1 MVARLLSSSHI
12 RIQSNEVFGKDFLYA
27 PKCATLVATIS
38 ALCLAVGKLIV
49 GIVSGSVAV
58 LASAIDSL
66 LDVGIS
72 IFNFFALKKSEKPA
86 NSTFNYGLGKLESL
100 AATFEGLV
108 IALSGVYIFY
118 ASCVKLISSHEIE
131 DLQSSLGVMIVS
143 FCVTFCLV
151 WYLQKVAK
159 KTNSQVI
166 KADAMHYKVD
176 LLSNGAILC
185 SLVVISISG
194 FDRLDAI
201 LGVAIALYIMLSAFR
216 LIKESVLLLL
226 DRAIDPHIIAH
237 VQEILKHA
245 PITSYHALRSRIVGN
260 IIFIDVH
267 LVFHPDITLLEAH
280 RICNTIE
287 RNIRALDENLVWEI
301 NAHLD
306 PYDDSEFDV
315 ALQQGHR

>member
-1 MVARLLSSSHI
+1 M
-12 RIQSNEVFGKDFLYA
+12 FCKDPIYT
-27 PKCATLVATIS
+27 PKYATLIATFT

-49 GIVSGSVAV
+49 GIMSGSVAV

-72 IFNFFALKKSEKPA
+72 VFNFFALKKSEKPA
-86 NSTFNYGLGKLESL
+86 NSKFNYGLGKLESL
-100 AATFEGLV
+100 AATFEGFV
-108 IALSGVYIFY
+108 IALSGMYILY
-118 ASCVKLISSHEIE
+118 TSCVKFISSHTIE
-131 DLQSSLGVMIVS
+131 NLHYSVGVMIVS

-151 WYLQKVAK
+151 WYLQKVAH

-166 KADAMHYKVD
+166 KADVMHYKVD
-176 LLSNGAILC
+176 LLSNGAVLC

-194 FDRLDAI
+194 FDKLDAI
-201 LGVAIALYIMLSAFR
+201 LGIAIAVYIMISAFK
-216 LIKESVLLLL
+216 LIREGVLLLL
-226 DRAIDPHIIAH
+226 DRAIDPHIFAR
-237 VQEILKHA
+237 VQEVLENA
-245 PITSYHALRSRIVGN
+245 PITSYHALRSRLVGN

-267 LVFHPDITLLEAH
+267 LVFHAEITLLEAH

-287 RNIRALDENLVWEI
+287 EQIRALDTSLVWEI

-315 ALQQGHR
+315 ILQRT

>member
-1 MVARLLSSSHI
+1 MFCKNLS
-12 RIQSNEVFGKDFLYA
+12 YT
-27 PKCATLVATIS
+27 PKYATLIATLT
-38 ALCLAVGKLIV
+38 ALCLAIGKLVV
-49 GIVSGSVAV
+49 GAVSGSVAV

-86 NSTFNYGLGKLESL
+86 DSRFNYGLGKLESL

-118 ASCVKLISSHEIE
+118 TSCVKLISSHEIE
-131 DLQSSLGVMIVS
+131 SLQYSLGMMIFS
-143 FCVTFCLV
+143 FCITFCLV

-166 KADAMHYKVD
+166 KADVMHYKVD
-176 LLSNGAILC
+176 LLSNGVILC
-185 SLVVISISG
+185 SLAVISVSG
-194 FDRLDAI
+194 FDKLDAI
-201 LGVAIALYIMLSAFR
+201 LGIGIALYIMFSAFR
-216 LIKESVLLLL
+216 LMRESVLLLL
-226 DRAIDPHIIAH
+226 DRAIDPHIFVR
-237 VQEILKHA
+237 VQEVLENA

-260 IIFIDVH
+260 IIFLDVH

-280 RICNTIE
+280 RISNSIE
-287 RNIRALDENLVWEI
+287 EHIRALDVSLIWEI

-315 ALQQGHR
+315 ISQQGRR

>member
-1 MVARLLSSSHI
+1 MFYKNLTHT
-12 RIQSNEVFGKDFLYA
+12 
-27 PKCATLVATIS
+27 PKYATLIATFT

-49 GIVSGSVAV
+49 GIMSGSVAV

-86 NSTFNYGLGKLESL
+86 NSRFNYGLGKLESL

-118 ASCVKLISSHEIE
+118 TSCVKIISSHEIE
-131 DLQSSLGVMIVS
+131 SLQYSLGVMIFS
-143 FCVTFCLV
+143 FCATFCLV

-159 KTNSQVI
+159 RTNSQVI
-166 KADAMHYKVD
+166 KADVMHYKVD
-176 LLSNGAILC
+176 LLSNGAVLC
-185 SLVVISISG
+185 SLLVISISG
-194 FDRLDAI
+194 FDKLDAI
-201 LGVAIALYIMLSAFR
+201 LGLVIAVYIMLSAFR
-216 LIKESVLLLL
+216 LIRESVLLLL
-226 DRAIDPHIIAH
+226 DRAIDPHIFAR
-237 VQEILKHA
+237 VQEVLANA
-245 PITSYHALRSRIVGN
+245 PITSYHALRTRIVGN
-260 IIFIDVH
+260 IIFVDVH
-267 LVFHPDITLLEAH
+267 LVFHPGITLLEAH

-287 RNIRALDENLVWEI
+287 ERIRALDTSLVWEI

-315 ALQQGHR
+315 ILRQGKE